1 LEIKGIQLDITGFD
15 KAEYKDRKMLGKLI
29 CKEILKR
36 MEDYDSIN
44 KLAESQ
50 KQDDLCDCFVQGV
63 EYLQTAG
70 QFSLV

>member
-1 LEIKGIQLDITGFD
+1 MLDS
-15 KAEYKDRKMLGKLI
+15 RRLLI
-29 CKEILKR
+29 ETY
-36 MEDYDSIN
+36 ENIN

-70 QFSLV
+70 YFSLV